1 MKFEDNQRSPTIT
14 HARSA
19 HSLSDAFT
27 SLLGETH
34 SNHSRCHEFR
44 LVWSQVIHLLKQ
56 WRCLPQGSQTPSRLQ
71 GDTGISTFIT
81 TANSVWRG
89 ARELFIFCPTLSSAS
104 FSYHT
109 FHAPNLPSGLGARA
123 FKNKKKKKKS
133 KRNPQSWCR
142 YSSGF
147 FKIQDNP
154 IWLFRKTT
162 GRQNFLIMD
171 MLYTSSL
178 TNSHSQI

>member
-1 MKFEDNQRSPTIT
+1 MRDMHTP
-14 HARSA
+14 
-19 HSLSDAFT
+19 SLDAFT

-56 WRCLPQGSQTPSRLQ
+56 WHCLPQGSQTPSRLQ

-109 FHAPNLPSGLGARA
+109 FHVPNLPSGLGARA
-123 FKNKKKKKKS
+123 FKTKKKKKKRA
-133 KRNPQSWCR
+133 KGTHKAGAGIVADFLK
-142 YSSGF
+142 Y
-147 FKIQDNP
+147 KITPYDFSEKQQGG
-154 IWLFRKTT
+154 KT
-162 GRQNFLIMD
+162 
-171 MLYTSSL
+171 S
-178 TNSHSQI
+178 